1 MPVAGRGAYAIRA
14 LLETALA
21 TPAGAEP
28 LNTLREPY
36 RTCDQQ
42 TLDTAVALERLGDR
56 EALRDHL
63 RSFGCRLVWPREG
76 LNPFPPERDR
86 QVPDGLPRLDLHTGR

>member
-1 MPVAGRGAYAIRA
+1 MKAVAALTA
-14 LLETALA
+14 LLALAA

-36 RTCDQQ
+36 GTCDQQ
-42 TLDTAVALERLGDR
+42 TLDEAVALERLGDR

-63 RSFGCRLVWPREG
+63 RSYGCRLIWPREG
-76 LNPFPPERDR
+76 LQPFPPERR
-86 QVPDGLPRLDLHTGR
+86 VKRPYGSL